1 MPELRQLRVLRAVGE
16 LGSFSLAADRLG
28 YTQPAVSKIIATLEL
43 EIGTKLVDRGT
54 RPLRLTDAGEALSR
68 RAASAFEQL
77 AAAQLEV
84 DAIAGLGGG
93 SLRVA
98 TFSSA
103 GSAMVADALRGFRA
117 DHPGVELS
125 VAEIGM
131 PSALVRAVRAGD
143 VDLGITFDYPEAGPE
158 VGDGLELHS
167 LLDDPFD
174 VVVPRSHRLARR
186 RQVRVA
192 DMAGERWLLP
202 DFGPDSPSLR
212 MIARRC
218 SEAGF
223 EPGVDFRINDCQMTQ
238 SMVASGFG
246 VALLPRLMLRFPHPA
261 VAIRPLDCDPPIR
274 RVCALRLPTRFLT
287 PATERFLALLAE
299 ASASYAAPVG

>member
-1 MPELRQLRVLRAVGE
+1 M
-16 LGSFSLAADRLG
+16 
-28 YTQPAVSKIIATLEL
+28 
-43 EIGTKLVDRGT
+43 
-54 RPLRLTDAGEALSR
+54 
-68 RAASAFEQL
+68 
-77 AAAQLEV
+77 
-84 DAIAGLGGG
+84 
-93 SLRVA
+93 
-98 TFSSA
+98 
-103 GSAMVADALRGFRA
+103 
-117 DHPGVELS
+117 
-125 VAEIGM
+125 
-131 PSALVRAVRAGD
+131 RAGD

-158 VGDGLELHS
+158 VGDGLELHP

-186 RQVRVA
+186 RRVRVA
-192 DMAGERWLLP
+192 DLAAESWLLP

-223 EPGVDFRINDCQMTQ
+223 EPRVDFRINDCQMTQ

-246 VALLPRLMLRFPHPA
+246 VALLPRIMLRFPHA
-261 VAIRPLDCDPPIR
+261 EVVIRPLDRDPPIR

-299 ASASYAAPVG
+299 ASVSYESPPG